1 VKNEKLKYGK
11 YYSLSKMEFYDY
23 KHKFKVKTELALYE
37 EIQRNGRL
45 SEESISQRIHI
56 PATTVHYAME
66 RIRDRDFFDIK
77 AMPKLEKFSEIP
89 LGVICFTNVHP
100 VKFQKFRQK
109 FSNMPEIVQFLHDD
123 TDVLLIVMESS
134 TEALTGKLF
143 DIMEHLNEKPCLY
156 ITSPK
161 IVKSDMVIPDR
172 ILNAVY
178 SDLPSRKSKV

>member
-1 VKNEKLKYGK
+1 
-11 YYSLSKMEFYDY
+11 MEFYD
-23 KHKFKVKTELALYE
+23 HNRKFKVKTELALYE

-45 SEESISQRIHI
+45 SEESISQKIHI

-100 VKFQKFRQK
+100 AKVQEFKRRYC
-109 FSNMPEIVQFLHDD
+109 NMPEIVQFLHDD
-123 TDVLLIVMESS
+123 TDILLIVMESS
-134 TEALTGKLF
+134 MEALTGKLF
-143 DIMEHLNEKPCLY
+143 DIMGHLGEKPCLY

-172 ILNAVY
+172 VLNAVY
-178 SDLPSRKSKV
+178 ANLPNRSIRI

>member
-1 VKNEKLKYGK
+1 MANTIP
-11 YYSLSKMEFYDY
+11 LSKMEFYDR
-23 KHKFKVKTELALYE
+23 KFKVKSELALYE

-45 SEESISQRIHI
+45 SEEGISQRIHI

-100 VKFQKFRQK
+100 VKVQKFRQRY
-109 FSNMPEIVQFLHDD
+109 SDMPEIAQFLHDD
-123 TDVLLIVMESS
+123 TDVLLVVMESS
-134 TEALTGKLF
+134 TEALTKRMF
-143 DIMEHLNEKPCLY
+143 DIMEHLGEKPCLY

-178 SDLPSRKSKV
+178 SDLPIRKSRI

>member
-11 YYSLSKMEFYDY
+11 YYSLAKMEFYDY
-23 KHKFKVKTELALYE
+23 RKFKVKSELALYE

-77 AMPKLEKFSEIP
+77 AMPKLEKFGEIP
-89 LGVICFTNVHP
+89 LSVICFTNVHP
-100 VKFQKFRQK
+100 VKVQEFRQRYCD
-109 FSNMPEIVQFLHDD
+109 MPEIVQFLHDD

-134 TEALTGKLF
+134 TESLTGKLF
-143 DIMEHLNEKPCLY
+143 DIMEHLGEKPCLY

-161 IVKSDMVIPDR
+161 IVKSDMSIPDR
-172 ILNAVY
+172 VLNAVY
-178 SDLPSRKSKV
+178 SDLPSRRLKV